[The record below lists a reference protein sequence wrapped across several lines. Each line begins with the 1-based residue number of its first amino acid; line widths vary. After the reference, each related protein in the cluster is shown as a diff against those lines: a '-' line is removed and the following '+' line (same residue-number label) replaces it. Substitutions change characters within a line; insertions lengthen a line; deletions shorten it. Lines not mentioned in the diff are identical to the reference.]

1 MAQNRPLY
9 LGPRLRRL
17 RRELGLTQQAMA
29 TDLDV
34 SASYIALIERNQ
46 RPVTADLLLRLA
58 TSYRLDVTDLAADT
72 GEDYARRVGEVLR
85 DPIFADID
93 LPALEIAD
101 LAMSFPGVS
110 EALLRLHT
118 AYTREQQALAVREEE
133 GGAGDVDPT
142 VEAQRFMAAARM
154 HFPELE
160 QKAEELAAE
169 IDKAGGAEKW
179 LAGKG
184 VRVRFLPPD
193 VLVDSLRRFD
203 RHNQQLLLDETLDAP
218 ARAFQLATHIA
229 YTAMRPDL
237 ARLLREQVFTSDTA
251 QVLVRR
257 ALAGYAATA
266 LLMPY
271 GRFVR
276 AADARGYD
284 IEAIARHFGTSFEQ
298 VAHRLVMCG
307 RPGEDRVPFFLIR
320 MDEAGNVSK
329 RLDGT
334 GAPFAMLGGSC
345 PLWQVHS
352 VFRRPGELVTQW
364 LELPDGQRFF
374 SIARTVTAYDGRHG
388 RTPLVRAI
396 ALVCAAA
403 DAPRLVYAQG
413 AVPDAAPV
421 TPIGLGCRLC
431 HRAECRARA
440 VPPIGR
446 AILADD
452 TNRAT
457 QPFSFSES

>member
-17 RRELGLTQQAMA
+17 RRELGLTQQVMA
-29 TDLDV
+29 ADLEI
-34 SASYIALIERNQ
+34 SPSYIALLERNQ
-46 RPVTADLLLRLA
+46 RPVTADMLLRLA
-58 TSYRLDVTDLAADT
+58 TSYRLDISDLALDT
-72 GEDYARRVGEVLR
+72 GEDYARRVSDVLR

-93 LPALEIAD
+93 LPALEVAD

-110 EALLRLHT
+110 EALLRLYT
-118 AYTREQQALAVREEE
+118 AYTREQQALAEREE
-133 GGAGDVDPT
+133 AGSTGEVDPT
-142 VEAQRFMAAARM
+142 VEAQRYMAAASM

-160 QKAEELAAE
+160 ARAEELAAE
-169 IDKAGGAEKW
+169 IDTAGGAEKW
-179 LAGKG
+179 LAAKG

-193 VLVDSLRRFD
+193 VLVNSLRRFD
-203 RHNQQLLLDETLDAP
+203 RHNQQLLLDETLDGP

-237 ARLLREQVFTSDTA
+237 ARLLRDHRFTSPTA
-251 QVLVRR
+251 QVLARR

-271 GRFVR
+271 SRFVR
-276 AADARGYD
+276 AVDARGYD
-284 IEAIARHFGTSFEQ
+284 IEAIARHFGSTFEQ
-298 VAHRLVMCG
+298 VAHRLVMCN
-307 RPGEDRVPFFLIR
+307 RPGDDRVPFFLIR

-329 RLDGT
+329 RLDAT
-334 GAPFAMLGGSC
+334 GVPFAMLGGPC
-345 PLWQVHS
+345 PLWQVHT
-352 VFRRPGELVTQW
+352 VFRRPGEIATQW

-374 SIARTVTAYDGRHG
+374 SIARTVTAYDGRFG
-388 RTPLVRAI
+388 RAPLVRAI
-396 ALVCAAA
+396 ALVCAAQ
-403 DAPRLVYAQG
+403 DAPRTVYAAG
-413 AVPDAAPV
+413 LTPDKAPV
-421 TPIGLGCRLC
+421 TPIGLSCRLC

-446 AILADD
+446 EILADD
-452 TNRAT
+452 TNRPT